1 MSSKPKT
8 LTLYLHEE
16 TGVDLAAAKRGGRS
30 AGAHVRYLAELHRA
44 IAERCLPQ
52 DLLDSQLAL
61 LDEALTGHRILRLRD
76 VTMIPYIV
84 DEQIRATDI
93 ARRHGVDGDRFAYR
107 LRSMKIHELAALAAA
122 IDSRRPAS
130 TTPSAHS
137 ADDHA
142 EGH

>member
-1 MSSKPKT
+1 MASKART

-16 TGVDLAAAKRGGRS
+16 SAADLATAKRGGRS

-52 DLLDSQLAL
+52 DLLESQLAL
-61 LDEALTGHRILRLRD
+61 LDDALARHQIQRIRD
-76 VTMIPYIV
+76 VTMIPYVV

-107 LRSMKIHELAALAAA
+107 LRTMKIHELIALAAA
-122 IDSRRPAS
+122 IESRRPAS
-130 TTPSAHS
+130 NTPSAHS
-137 ADDHA
+137 ADDHTQ
-142 EGH
+142 GH